1 MSQSTPAPKST
12 HVVVLLDRSGSMEA
26 IADDVIG
33 GYNRFLIEQLANG
46 PDAKVTLV
54 QFDSQNSQEVIYE
67 SRPIADVPHLTAQT
81 FIPRG
86 STPLLDATGLLIA
99 RIREQRAKDA
109 VATNAQDDVV
119 FVTITDG
126 HENCSKEI
134 SLTDVRERIAACEAE
149 GWTFV
154 YLSAGIDAFG
164 DAQRL
169 GVNPGRRRAFRASK
183 AGTDEMF
190 DSLNL
195 NMMNLRDKKRRGLD
209 TSSDDFFDD
218 DKVNRILG
226 DDE

>member
-1 MSQSTPAPKST
+1 M
-12 HVVVLLDRSGSMEA
+12 
-26 IADDVIG
+26 
-33 GYNRFLIEQLANG
+33 
-46 PDAKVTLV
+46 
-54 QFDSQNSQEVIYE
+54 
-67 SRPIADVPHLTAQT
+67 
-81 FIPRG
+81 
-86 STPLLDATGLLIA
+86 IA
-99 RIREQRAKDA
+99 RVREQRAKDA
-109 VATNAQDDVV
+109 AATDAQDDVV

-195 NMMNLRDKKRRGLD
+195 NMMNFRDKKRRGLD